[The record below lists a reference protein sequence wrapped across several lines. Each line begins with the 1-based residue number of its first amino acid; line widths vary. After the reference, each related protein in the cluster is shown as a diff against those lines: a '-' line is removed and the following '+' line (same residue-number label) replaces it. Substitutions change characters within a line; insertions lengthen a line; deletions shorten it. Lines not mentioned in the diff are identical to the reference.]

1 MEIKFNQKYKSITE
15 FTESEIQDFSIFLGI
30 NGSGK
35 THLLKA
41 IHEGFVT
48 VDDMQKE
55 KISYFNFQTFLIKNQ
70 KKVAPRNLEDEKMQ
84 AWNILVAQKQQF
96 QNCDSQIKAIVGDK
110 KYPYNIEVPEE
121 QKDQYKQIKK
131 QILTFIDNY
140 TNNNPKIRKLL
151 KAGIF
156 ESEKYSVEM
165 LQEDF
170 FKFSNYNPDDYEL
183 LESLSEIFIDYQKKL
198 VIAGLPK
205 KDGGEDLSDE
215 ELLKRKEKSPWSF
228 VNKMFDEFNLS
239 HRVTHPRFNASDLIQ
254 NYSSQFQVRLTIGGE
269 DIDFE
274 DLSSGEKILCSLAIT
289 MYQDNVSSFPDL
301 LLLDEIDASLH
312 PSMIQNLLN
321 VVNNIFIKNGCKV
334 ILVTHSPTTVAL
346 APEGALFEIQKG
358 KATQKIRKISQ
369 ADAINLLSE
378 GIITFEKGLKI
389 QKNIDNTKN
398 LQIVT
403 EGNNTEHIKKAI
415 QILDNTISN
424 QIEIVEGA
432 PDKRGQQLK
441 NAYDVM
447 SSGEYDER
455 FLFVWDCDCFSMF
468 EQLTETTNFKKF
480 CFAENP
486 NNTKAK
492 NKEGRAVGIENLYP
506 DALFTDDVYLTK
518 EINGSYST
526 TTTIKEFDK
535 QKFLEKI
542 KQQSENE
549 TFSNFQPLIEKIKE
563 LLNPTE

>member
-1 MEIKFNQKYKSITE
+1 MKIKFNQKYKSIAG
-15 FTESEIQDFSIFLGI
+15 FTESEIKDFSIFLGI

-41 IHEGFVT
+41 MHDGFVT
-48 VDDMQKE
+48 ADNIQKE
-55 KISYFNFQTFLIKNQ
+55 KISYFNFQTFSIKNQ
-70 KKVAPRNLEDEKMQ
+70 KKIAPRNLEDEKMQ

-96 QNCDSQIKAIVGDK
+96 QSYDDQVKVIVGDK
-110 KYPYNIEVPEE
+110 KYPYNTEVLEE
-121 QKDQYKQIKK
+121 QKENYEQIKK
-131 QILTFIDNY
+131 QVLVFI
-140 TNNNPKIRKLL
+140 NNHTSDNPKIRKLL
-151 KAGIF
+151 KTGIF
-156 ESEKYSVEM
+156 ESEKYSTEM

-198 VIAGLPK
+198 IIAGLPK
-205 KDGGEDLSDE
+205 KDGGEDFSDE

-228 VNKMFDEFNLS
+228 VNKMFDEFNLL
-239 HRVTHPRFNASDLIQ
+239 HRVTYPRFNASDLIQ
-254 NYSSQFQVRLTIGGE
+254 NYSSQFQVRLEIENE

-289 MYQDNVSSFPDL
+289 MYQDNVSSFPKL

-321 VVNNIFIKNGCKV
+321 VVNNVFIKNDCKV
-334 ILVTHSPTTVAL
+334 ILATHSPTTVAL
-346 APEGALFEIQKG
+346 ASEGALFEIQKG
-358 KATQKIRKISQ
+358 KQEQKIRKISQ

-389 QKNIDNTKN
+389 QKDIDSTEN

-403 EGNNTEHIKKAI
+403 EGNNTEHIEKAI
-415 QILDNTISN
+415 EVLDSTLFGQIKI
-424 QIEIVEGA
+424 IEGA

-441 NAYDVM
+441 NAFDVM
-447 SSGEYDER
+447 SSGDYNKK
-455 FLFVWDCDCFSMF
+455 FLFVWDCDCSKMV
-468 EQLTETTNFKKF
+468 EQLVETNNFKKF
-480 CFAENP
+480 CFAENT

-492 NKEGRAVGIENLYP
+492 DKDGKAVGIENLYS
-506 DALFTDDVYLTK
+506 DSLFTDDVYCTK
-518 EINGSYST
+518 EITGSYGT
-526 TTTIKEFDK
+526 TARIKEFDK

-542 KQQSENE
+542 KQQSEGEN
-549 TFSNFQPLIEKIKE
+549 FSNFQPLVVRIRE
-563 LLNPTE
+563 LLNSSE